1 MDQMTALHTRSGL
14 APPRADPPDVSLAK
28 LRIRQPRRHR
38 GGPRGSHYNQTG
50 GSPVPAA
57 PLWIEHRPC
66 PLTRIWTTIDN
77 PLIRSPERTPGS
89 VGAPSQV
96 PMCITRYLRAKSQ
109 AAAHLMTRIP
119 TLELRKPTSA
129 AAQDQQLVELPTRA
143 APFLT
148 CSSLRTK
155 FDARPTRMGI
165 TRLGPVTSQA

>member
-1 MDQMTALHTRSGL
+1 
-14 APPRADPPDVSLAK
+14 
-28 LRIRQPRRHR
+28 
-38 GGPRGSHYNQTG
+38 
-50 GSPVPAA
+50 
-57 PLWIEHRPC
+57 
-66 PLTRIWTTIDN
+66 
-77 PLIRSPERTPGS
+77 
-89 VGAPSQV
+89 
-96 PMCITRYLRAKSQ
+96 MCITRYLRAKSQ